1 MLARIRSGAAWPV
14 ALLKVVLL
22 AASLTMSAG
31 WAKELPI
38 PAAPQLAAT
47 SYLLMDYDTGTVITE
62 KDPDKRVE
70 PASLTKMM
78 TAYLVLGAIAQQGV
92 KPDDLVFVSRKA
104 HAAIGSRTFLEP
116 ESQVTVR
123 DLMYGLV
130 VQSGNDASIAL
141 AEHIGGSEE
150 GFVSMMNQVAKQLGM
165 NGTRFVNSTGL
176 PNPEH
181 YSTARDLSVLARA
194 VIRDYPQHYRLY
206 SVREFTYNGIKQ
218 RNRNT
223 LLLRDP
229 SVDGMKTGHTESAG
243 YCLVAS
249 AKRDGMRLISVL
261 LGARN
266 EELRS
271 TESMKALNYGFRF
284 YENVPLGEPGIKL
297 GDVRVWG
304 GEIDAID
311 MGLQASH
318 RLTLKSGQGDLLERS
333 FQVERGL
340 VAPVEKGQPV
350 GRIDYTLDGKIVAQ
364 LPLVAL
370 NDVSR
375 GGFFKRSMDSLKRMF
390 SQ

>member
-1 MLARIRSGAAWPV
+1 MQTCKSQPGPMY
-14 ALLKVVLL
+14 LLRVFAVLLL
-22 AASLTMSAG
+22 AAPHFA
-31 WAKELPI
+31 AAQALPI
-38 PAAPQLAAT
+38 PAPPQLAAT
-47 SYLLMDYDTGTVITE
+47 SYLLMDYDTGTVITA

-92 KPDDLVFVSRKA
+92 TPDDLVFVSRNA

-165 NGTRFVNSTGL
+165 HGTRFANSTGL
-176 PNPEH
+176 PHPDH
-181 YSTARDLSVLARA
+181 YSTASDLALLASVI
-194 VIRDYPQHYRLY
+194 IRDYPQHYRLY
-206 SVREFTYNGIKQ
+206 SVKEFTYNGIRQ

-249 AKRDGMRLISVL
+249 AKRDDMRLISVL

-284 YENVPLGEPGIKL
+284 YESVTLGEPGAKL

-304 GEIDAID
+304 GVADTID
-311 MGLQASH
+311 MGVEQP
-318 RLTLKSGQGDLLERS
+318 RKLTLKSGQTEQLQRS
-333 FQVERGL
+333 FQVNRSL
-340 VAPVEKGQPV
+340 VAPVSKGQTI
-350 GRIDYTLDGKIVAQ
+350 GRIEYSLDGEVIAQ

-370 NDVSR
+370 GDVER